1 MLEQGFYIL
10 ILGFIGHRLGIM
22 LFDFLSYGE
31 IFGNVKLWIA
41 KKVDPEVV
49 WTFIENNRDLPK
61 SEAQNNSFL
70 LYDILS
76 NYKGFYAFL
85 IALTD
90 CKFCTT
96 VWTSLF
102 TAIVGIVSFDIHV
115 LALILVPIFGYFF
128 TEKI

>member
-31 IFGNVKLWIA
+31 IFGNVKMWIA
-41 KKVDPEVV
+41 KKVDPEAV

-61 SEAQNNSFL
+61 SESQNNSFL

>member
-10 ILGFIGHRLGIM
+10 ILAFIGHRLGVM
-22 LFDFLSYGE
+22 LFDFMGYGE

-41 KKVDPEVV
+41 KKVDDEVV
-49 WTFIENNRDLPK
+49 GTFLENNRDSSK
-61 SEAQNNSFL
+61 SEAQTNSFL
-70 LYDILS
+70 MYDILA
-76 NYKGFYAFL
+76 NQKGFYAFL

-102 TAIVGIVSFDIHV
+102 VALIGIVFYNVHM
-115 LALILVPIFGYFF
+115 LAFILVPVIGYFF

>member
-1 MLEQGFYIL
+1 MLEQGLYIL
-10 ILGFIGHRLGIM
+10 ICGFVGHRLGIM
-22 LFDFLSYGE
+22 LFDFLGYGE
-31 IFGNVKLWIA
+31 IFGNIKLWIA
-41 KKVDPEVV
+41 KKVDPEAVR
-49 WTFIENNRDLPK
+49 TFLENNKDLPK

-102 TAIVGIVSFDIHV
+102 TALVGILEFNIHPI
-115 LALILVPIFGYFF
+115 ALILVPIFGYFL
-128 TEKI
+128 TEKT